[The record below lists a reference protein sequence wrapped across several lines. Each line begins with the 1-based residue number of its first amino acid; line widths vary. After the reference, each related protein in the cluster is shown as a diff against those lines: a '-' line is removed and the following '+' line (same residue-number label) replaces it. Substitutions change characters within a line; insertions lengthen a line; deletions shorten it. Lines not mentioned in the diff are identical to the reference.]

1 MDVLYKPYG
10 FACFILGS
18 ELTMPRNMSFW
29 NLEREKKI
37 NTQTDI
43 RANPRLIMQSVFIF
57 DMRERNEMPKASGR
71 V

>member
-1 MDVLYKPYG
+1 
-10 FACFILGS
+10 
-18 ELTMPRNMSFW
+18 MPRNMSFW

-43 RANPRLIMQSVFIF
+43 RAIPRLIMQSVFIF